1 MTVRK
6 LLLTSVTA
14 AAMAVPAVVLAD
26 SDLQIGGT
34 GTQAQ
39 AQLPFRI
46 TIGDFVFFRVGT
58 LGNGNVDRVD
68 FDLATAG
75 VESGSGGPFT
85 ANGGTGDGAYGALT
99 VQLRSNA
106 TNIEIAASG
115 GNLVGLN
122 TAGNL
127 PFADITAADGGTIP
141 VPDFGATQNLNTG
154 PYNLTDTWSYTYDNT
169 NVYVPDE
176 YNGTVIYTVTAL

>member
-14 AAMAVPAVVLAD
+14 AAMATPVAVLAD
-26 SDLQIGGT
+26 SDVQFGGT

-39 AQLPFRI
+39 AQLQFRI

-58 LGNGNVDRVD
+58 DANGTVDRVD

-75 VESGSGGPFT
+75 VESGVGGPFLAT
-85 ANGGTGDGAYGALT
+85 GGVGDGADGSLT
-99 VQLRSNA
+99 VELRSNA

-127 PFADITAADGGTIP
+127 PFADITAAAGGPIP
-141 VPDFGATQNLNTG
+141 VPDFGAAQNLNTG
-154 PYNLTDTWSYTYDNT
+154 PYDLSDTWSYTYDNT

-176 YNGTVIYTVTAL
+176 YNGTVTYTVTTL